1 MARLRWVVALVLI
14 LGGSLFV
21 AVANADDAKPVVQVG
36 LESLS
41 LVSATTEKVQL
52 RASISL
58 ASSRNV
64 TLREVAFDQL
74 RINGVPFYASP
85 LSDNLVLAPNEKVTP
100 LKPLILT
107 VYLHDLDN
115 LRPLRALVAD
125 GRLSVTGTA
134 YADVSLNPAT
144 KLLLFTNRA
153 RVPVKIQNSLELQVP
168 GAAVGR
174 NAALALI
181 DGAQTAL
188 DNVGSR
194 WQTTTKLFSQRR
206 KQLWEQY
213 APTLVLAH
221 STYQLQDSAGKNF
234 PFDATAV
241 GFRVAGKQVLLPKS
255 VLEPWKFDPDIAA
268 SMKQDRS
275 LKVVAYD
282 LAIWPANARLRND
295 DNKLLPE
302 QAWRL
307 SSKQLKLSSSTKD
320 SVEPMVLPQ
329 DGNKVVKV
337 SVHRRQ
343 GTAALALVEI
353 TDPAVAAL
361 KAVKATTA
369 RTGESSSLALFR
381 FPEGIQGREARPELI
396 VISGSFTAGEVRL
409 DAMIDSAGWGSPV
422 ISEAGVV
429 GVVTYENSVVP
440 IAAATKALKF
450 NLSGEQA
457 SAGQ

>member
-1 MARLRWVVALVLI
+1 
-14 LGGSLFV
+14 
-21 AVANADDAKPVVQVG
+21 
-36 LESLS
+36 
-41 LVSATTEKVQL
+41 
-52 RASISL
+52 
-58 ASSRNV
+58 
-64 TLREVAFDQL
+64 
-74 RINGVPFYASP
+74 
-85 LSDNLVLAPNEKVTP
+85 
-100 LKPLILT
+100 
-107 VYLHDLDN
+107 
-115 LRPLRALVAD
+115 
-125 GRLSVTGTA
+125 
-134 YADVSLNPAT
+134 
-144 KLLLFTNRA
+144 
-153 RVPVKIQNSLELQVP
+153 
-168 GAAVGR
+168 
-174 NAALALI
+174 
-181 DGAQTAL
+181 
-188 DNVGSR
+188 
-194 WQTTTKLFSQRR
+194 LFSQRR

-320 SVEPMVLPQ
+320 SVESMVLPQ

-353 TDPAVAAL
+353 IDPAVVAL
-361 KAVKATTA
+361 KAVKATPT

-396 VISGSFTAGEVRL
+396 VISGSSTAGEVRL

-450 NLSGEQA
+450 NLSSEQV